1 MVAIVRRSMAV
12 VTFVS
17 LLALFLSNSQR
28 QHVERMIDLI
38 LVAPR
43 RKTLAQLALL
53 ELDGIDPSNLADFF
67 RISPWGPT
75 MCGYLCANSSFV
87 ISRPAL

>member
-1 MVAIVRRSMAV
+1 MAV

-17 LLALFLSNSQR
+17 LLALSLSNSQR

-43 RKTLAQLALL
+43 RKTLAQL
-53 ELDGIDPSNLADFF
+53 GFSNLMAS
-67 RISPWGPT
+67 I
-75 MCGYLCANSSFV
+75 
-87 ISRPAL
+87 PAI